1 MLIWNTKINETKRLI
16 INKGNQLNS
25 VKLHFKRH
33 VYKSFPDDIIYLFRM
48 AQLNTVHIKIYTR
61 FLFSEVLI
69 HTIVQSCNIRK
80 YKINIKN
87 IKNVKYMT

>member
-1 MLIWNTKINETKRLI
+1 MFCQI
-16 INKGNQLNS
+16 IR
-25 VKLHFKRH
+25 KLDLF
-33 VYKSFPDDIIYLFRM
+33 YFIFLFLIYLFRM

>member
-1 MLIWNTKINETKRLI
+1 MIHV
-16 INKGNQLNS
+16 NKT
-25 VKLHFKRH
+25 
-33 VYKSFPDDIIYLFRM
+33 FPACSIAAVVFVCSDDDDDIIYLFRM

-61 FLFSEVLI
+61 FLFSEVLV

-87 IKNVKYMT
+87 KKKM